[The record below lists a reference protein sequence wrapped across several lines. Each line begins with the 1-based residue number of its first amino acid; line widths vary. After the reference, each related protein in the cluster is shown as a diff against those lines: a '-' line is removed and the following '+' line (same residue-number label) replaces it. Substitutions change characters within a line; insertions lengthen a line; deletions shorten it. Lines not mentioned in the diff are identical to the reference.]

1 MNDKEEG
8 VPREFT
14 RVPVK
19 VEAEISDGEKTIF
32 CEQTHDV
39 SMKGLFV
46 HAKDRFAVDTRCNI
60 ALFPG
65 GKEGGMCI
73 EIKGVVV
80 HSSDRG
86 MGLQFTEI
94 GMDSYTFL
102 QNLVM
107 YNSEDSHKVEQEIH
121 NHLGLKRRE

>member
-1 MNDKEEG
+1 MTDKDQG

-19 VEAEISDGEKTIF
+19 VEAEITDGKQTIF

-39 SMKGLFV
+39 SMKGLFL
-46 HAKDRFAVDTRCNI
+46 HAKERFTVDTHCDV

-65 GKEGGMCI
+65 GKDSGMRI

-86 MGLQFTEI
+86 MGIQFTEI
-94 GMDSYTFL
+94 GIDSYTFL

-121 NHLGLKRRE
+121 DHLGLKRRE